1 MQKNSVALLS
11 AALSGVAL
19 VWACDREA
27 EPPTA
32 TSDPAEAQVSAVVRQ
47 QLRARLER
55 LSTMPM
61 LQLASRLGVTTI
73 QDKPLKR
80 RKAARGNG
88 PTRKLSDVP
97 IANHSTAHENEPTIT
112 ASPKQKKRL
121 VAGYHYITEAGGVR
135 CQARRSTD
143 GGRSWSSPVLMPQL
157 TAASQCSDPVLA
169 YSPDGGRVFYAYM
182 DIKFF
187 PINDTLLITEFDI
200 LVSYSTDGGATWT
213 GPFIALDAVRG
224 VFDYDKPWIGTPDD
238 ASNYVYVTATR
249 FDATGDFACHIAF
262 TRSTNGGTSYGAP
275 QTLDES
281 SGACGGEPPTPVV
294 QGSRPT
300 GGKKGDVLVAWY
312 HSGFDGWLTGSF
324 QIRTRYSADFGAS
337 FGPVVEAVTDA
348 SEAPFWKG
356 PFLCYERWW
365 PSMFPDVE
373 LGPSGAAHLAYAH
386 DPVAGF
392 ETPEDGDIRY
402 ATSRGAPYTSWSA
415 PVTVN
420 DDRTA
425 SAQGFVA
432 LEVKAEGSG
441 QSAKPHAVWVDH
453 RLPLEVVTES
463 QCLFGIDVENL
474 EYDIFYSTRQGQR
487 WSPNVR
493 VTDRSSLSDFV
504 FAGDYIDLTAAT
516 GSPFAIWT
524 DRRDKRSIFD
534 FEDDVW
540 GGGTHRVH
548 QFAVGR

>member
-1 MQKNSVALLS
+1 MHTTSLGLLS
-11 AALSGVAL
+11 AALCGVAL
-19 VWACDREA
+19 IWACDRET

-32 TSDPAEAQVSAVVRQ
+32 TSEPSEAQVSAVVRE

-61 LQLASRLGVTTI
+61 LQAARRLGVTTI

-80 RKAARGNG
+80 RKAPRGNG
-88 PTRKLSDVP
+88 PTRKLTDVP
-97 IANHSTAHENEPTIT
+97 IGNQMTADENEPTIT

-121 VAGYHYITEAGGVR
+121 VAGYHYFTEAGGVR

-157 TAASQCSDPVLA
+157 TAESGCSDPVLA
-169 YSPDGGRVFYAYM
+169 YSPDGRRVFYAYM
-182 DIKFF
+182 DVKFF
-187 PINDTLLITEFDI
+187 SIDDVVITDFDI
-200 LVSYSTDGGATWT
+200 LVSYSTDDGATWT
-213 GPFIALDAVRG
+213 GPFIALNGVQG

-249 FDATGDFACHIAF
+249 FDATGDFACHIVF
-262 TRSTNGGTSYGAP
+262 TRSTNEGTSYGAP
-275 QTLDES
+275 QILDES
-281 SGACGGEPPTPVV
+281 SGPCGGEPPNQVV
-294 QGSRPT
+294 QGSRPA
-300 GGKKGDVLVAWY
+300 GGKKGDVLVAWS
-312 HSGFDGWLTGSF
+312 HSGFDGWLSGSF

-337 FGPVVEAVTDA
+337 FGPLVEAVTDA
-348 SEAPFWKG
+348 SETPFWKG
-356 PFLCYERWW
+356 PFACYDRWW
-365 PSMFPDVE
+365 LSMAPDVE
-373 LGPSGAAHLAYAH
+373 LGPSGIGHLAYTH
-386 DPVAGF
+386 DPVPGS
-392 ETPEDGDIRY
+392 ETPEDGNIRY

-432 LEVKAEGSG
+432 LEVKAKGSG

-453 RLPLEVVTES
+453 RLPLELVTES
-463 QCLFGIDVENL
+463 QCLSGTDLENL
-474 EYDIFYSTRQGQR
+474 EYDIFYSTQQGQR

-504 FAGDYIDLTAAT
+504 FMGDYIDLTAAT

-534 FEDDVW
+534 LEDDVW
-540 GGGTHRVH
+540 GGRTHRVQ
-548 QFAVGR
+548 QFALGR